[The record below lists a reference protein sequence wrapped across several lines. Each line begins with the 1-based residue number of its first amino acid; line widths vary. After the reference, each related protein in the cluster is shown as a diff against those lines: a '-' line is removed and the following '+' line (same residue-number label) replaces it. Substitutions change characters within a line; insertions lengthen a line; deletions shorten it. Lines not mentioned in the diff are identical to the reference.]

1 MSCKIPKT
9 IPSQVYCLV
18 DLFFFFQ
25 DMKSK
30 IQCVYYWLQLIYELE
45 KMIRQKHKYNKKDK
59 VLKLDCRNITTTS
72 WKRYI
77 KTRSVL
83 H

>member
-9 IPSQVYCLV
+9 RPSQVYCLV

-25 DMKSK
+25 DMKSE

-45 KMIRQKHKYNKKDK
+45 KMIRQKHKYN
-59 VLKLDCRNITTTS
+59 T
-72 WKRYI
+72 KRQGF
-77 KTRSVL
+77 KTGL
-83 H
+83 